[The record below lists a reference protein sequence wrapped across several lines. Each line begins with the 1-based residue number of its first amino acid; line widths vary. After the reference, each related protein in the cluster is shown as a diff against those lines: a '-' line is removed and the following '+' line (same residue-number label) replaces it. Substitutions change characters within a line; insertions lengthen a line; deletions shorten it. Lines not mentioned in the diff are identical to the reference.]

1 MNKRGGSWSLLQ
13 FVSVIGGI
21 LAALLLVVIVSK
33 FTSQEKSEYA
43 FLTIDSAMMV
53 DAILSAPQDVQVV
66 YPREFERWYVRLD
79 NNTISFIPRRD
90 IAMIRDDV
98 KMAAMFFI
106 KENVTFRIDNKPA
119 RETPEEE
126 K

>member
-1 MNKRGGSWSLLQ
+1 M
-13 FVSVIGGI
+13 
-21 LAALLLVVIVSK
+21 AALLLVVIVSK

-79 NNTISFIPRRD
+79 NNTISFFPGKPEKDDVSQFSRYFIPRRD
-90 IAMIRDDV
+90 ITMVKDDV